1 MLSDSTMPARPVA
14 QETSRSDMS
23 IILTMLVAAFVV
35 ILNETI
41 MNVALP
47 RLMVELQISASTAQW
62 LATAY
67 MLVMAVLIPTTG
79 FLMQRFTTRALYL
92 AAMGTFV
99 LGTLVAGLAPNFAV
113 LLLGRV
119 FQASG
124 TAIML
129 PLLTTT
135 ILALIP
141 IERRG
146 AVMGTVS
153 IVISVAPAVGP
164 TVSGLIVQSLSWRF
178 LFFAVLPIAVGVL
191 LYGARYLVNI
201 GATRSASLDLP
212 SVILAALGFGGLVY
226 GFSSAG
232 EGGGGWSSPLVLVP
246 AVVGVISLVTFGW
259 RQLSLPSPLLD
270 LRAFH
275 YRMFSLSVALIMV
288 VMMALFA
295 SAILLPIFLQNIRG
309 FTPLQTG
316 LFLLPGGVLMGVA
329 APFVGRIFDRSGPL
343 ALAITGAALLVLAL
357 GGFTTLTAATPVW
370 LLLVLHITFNSG
382 LALLFTPIFAT
393 GLNQLPRSLH
403 AHGSAIFSTLQ
414 QVAGA
419 VGTALL
425 VTLMTTGTEA
435 YLHTAKNPTDSGVRQ
450 AALTS
455 GLHTAFA
462 VACGIALL
470 GLILAL
476 FLRRSSPPDSELEET
491 PAAPSFAH

>member
-1 MLSDSTMPARPVA
+1 MLSNTTIAIPNVA
-14 QETSRSDMS
+14 QETSRRDMS
-23 IILTMLVAAFVV
+23 IILTLLVAAFVV

-47 RLMVELQISASTAQW
+47 KLMAELQISASTAQW
-62 LATAY
+62 LATAF
-67 MLVMAVLIPTTG
+67 MLVMAVVIPTTG
-79 FLMQRFTTRALYL
+79 FLMQRLTTRTLYL
-92 AAMGTFV
+92 AAMGVFS
-99 LGTLVAGLAPNFAV
+99 LGTLVAGCAPNFAV

-119 FQASG
+119 CQASG

-146 AVMGTVS
+146 SVMGTVS
-153 IVISVAPAVGP
+153 IVISVAPALGP
-164 TVSGLIVQSLSWRF
+164 TISGLIVESLSWRY
-178 LFFAVLPIAVGVL
+178 LFFFVLPIAVGVL
-191 LYGARYLVNI
+191 VYGARYLVNV
-201 GATRSASLDLP
+201 GETRSASLDLL
-212 SVILAALGFGGLVY
+212 SVVLAALGFGGVVY

-232 EGGGGWSSPLVLVP
+232 EGGGWTSSYVLVP
-246 AVVGVISLVTFGW
+246 LVVGVLSLLVFGW
-259 RQLSLPSPLLD
+259 RQMTLPAPLLN
-270 LRAFH
+270 LRAFR
-275 YRMFSLSVALIMV
+275 YRMFSLSVVLIMV

-295 SAILLPIFLQNIRG
+295 SAILLPIYLQTIRQ

-329 APFVGRIFDRSGPL
+329 APFVGRIFDRYGPL
-343 ALAITGAALLVLAL
+343 ALATTGAALLVVAL
-357 GGFTTLTAATPVW
+357 WRFTTLTAATTVGM
-370 LLLVLHITFNSG
+370 LLALHIAFNTG

-425 VTLMTTGTEA
+425 VTIMATGTEA
-435 YLHTAKNPTDSGVRQ
+435 YLRSAANSSDPAVRQ

-455 GLHTAFA
+455 GLHGAFA

-470 GLILAL
+470 GLVLAL
-476 FLRRSSPPDSELEET
+476 FLRRSSPPDAEAD
-491 PAAPSFAH
+491 PASAPALAH

>member
-1 MLSDSTMPARPVA
+1 MLSDTTMPARPIA
-14 QETSRSDMS
+14 QPTSRRDMS
-23 IILTMLVAAFVV
+23 IIMTMLVAAFVV

-47 RLMVELQISASTAQW
+47 KLMAELQISASTVQW

-79 FLMQRFTTRALYL
+79 FLMQRFTTRTLYL
-92 AAMGTFV
+92 AAMGAFA

-141 IERRG
+141 MERRG

-164 TVSGLIVQSLSWRF
+164 TVSGLIVQALSWRF
-178 LFFAVLPIAVGVL
+178 LFCAVLPIAIGVL
-191 LYGARYLVNI
+191 LYGARFLVNV
-201 GATRSASLDLP
+201 GETRSASLDLP

-232 EGGGGWSSPLVLVP
+232 EGGGGWSSPTVLVP
-246 AVVGVISLVTFGW
+246 VVVGVVSLLAFGW
-259 RQLSLPSPLLD
+259 RQLRLPSPLLD
-270 LRAFH
+270 LRAFR

-343 ALAITGAALLVLAL
+343 ALAIIGASLLVLAL
-357 GGFTTLTAATPVW
+357 WGFTTLTAATPVW
-370 LLLVLHITFNSG
+370 LLLLMHITFNSG

-425 VTLMTTGTEA
+425 VTIMTTGTEA
-435 YLHTAKNPTDSGVRQ
+435 YLHNVESPADPAVQQ

-462 VACGIALL
+462 VAGGIALL

-476 FLRRSSPPDSELEET
+476 FLRRSSPPDGEGEET
-491 PAAPSFAH
+491 AAAAGFAH

>member
-1 MLSDSTMPARPVA
+1 MLSDTTMTAMPVA
-14 QETSRSDMS
+14 QDTSRRDMG
-23 IILTMLVAAFVV
+23 IIFTMLVAAFVV

-47 RLMVELQISASTAQW
+47 KLMAELQISASTAQW

-79 FLMQRFTTRALYL
+79 FLIQRFTTRALFL
-92 AAMGTFV
+92 AAMGAFSF
-99 LGTLVAGLAPNFAV
+99 GTLVAGAAPTFAV
-113 LLLGRV
+113 LLLGRI

-141 IERRG
+141 MERRG

-153 IVISVAPAVGP
+153 IVISVAPALGP
-164 TVSGLIVQSLSWRF
+164 TISGLIVQALSWRY
-178 LFFAVLPIAVGVL
+178 LFFFVLPIAIGVL
-191 LYGARYLVNI
+191 VYGARYLVNV
-201 GATRSASLDLP
+201 GETRRASLDLL
-212 SVILAALGFGGLVY
+212 SVGLAGLGFGGLVY

-232 EGGGGWSSPLVLVP
+232 AGAAGWSSPAVLGP
-246 AVVGVISLVTFGW
+246 IMVGVLCLLAFGW
-259 RQLSLPSPLLD
+259 RQVTLPAPLLD
-270 LRAFH
+270 LCAFH

-329 APFVGRIFDRSGPL
+329 APFVGRIFDRYGPL
-343 ALAITGAALLVLAL
+343 ALSSIGASLLVIAL
-357 GGFTTLTAATPVW
+357 WGFTTLTAETPVG
-370 LLLVLHITFNSG
+370 LLLALHIAFNGG
-382 LALLFTPIFAT
+382 LALLFTPVFAT

-425 VTLMTTGTEA
+425 VTIMTTGTQA
-435 YLHTAKNPTDSGVRQ
+435 YLRGAPNPSDSITQQ

-455 GLHTAFA
+455 GLHTAFS
-462 VACGIALL
+462 VAAGIALL
-470 GLILAL
+470 GLLLAL
-476 FLRRSSPPDSELEET
+476 FLRRSSPPDAPSEDAT
-491 PAAPSFAH
+491 RATSFAH

>member
-1 MLSDSTMPARPVA
+1 MLSNTTMTAPSIE
-14 QETSRSDMS
+14 QDTSRRDMS

-47 RLMVELQISASTAQW
+47 KLMSELQISASTAQW

-79 FLMQRFTTRALYL
+79 FLMQRFTTRTLYL
-92 AAMGTFV
+92 AAMGAFA
-99 LGTLVAGLAPNFAV
+99 LGTLVAGLAPNFTV

-141 IERRG
+141 MERRG

-153 IVISVAPAVGP
+153 IVISVAPAIGP
-164 TVSGLIVQSLSWRF
+164 TVSGLIVQALSWRF
-178 LFFAVLPIAVGVL
+178 LFFAVLPIAIGVL
-191 LYGARYLVNI
+191 LYGARFLVNV
-201 GATRSASLDLP
+201 GETRSASLDVP

-232 EGGGGWSSPLVLVP
+232 EGGGGWSSPLVLAP
-246 AVVGVISLVTFGW
+246 IVVGVLSLVAFGW
-259 RQLSLPSPLLD
+259 RQIRLPSPLLD
-270 LRAFH
+270 LHAFN

-295 SAILLPIFLQNIRG
+295 SAILLPIYLQNIRG

-343 ALAITGAALLVLAL
+343 ALAITGATLLVIAL
-357 GGFTTLTAATPVW
+357 WGFTLLTAATPVW
-370 LLLVLHITFNSG
+370 LLLAMHITFNSG

-425 VTLMTTGTEA
+425 VTIMTTGA
-435 YLHTAKNPTDSGVRQ
+435 DSYLHNVENPTDVAVQQ
-450 AALTS
+450 AALAS
-455 GLHTAFA
+455 GLHTAFS
-462 VACGIALL
+462 VAGGIAVL

-476 FLRRSSPPDSELEET
+476 FLRRSSPPDAQFEDRAS
-491 PAAPSFAH
+491 AAGFAH